1 LRPVSG
7 PLLPCVGPRLVIS
20 YLRENMMNF
29 AETILHPA
37 LNGRLIALPCRMPAV
52 SADWRSATNAI
63 DCLAMPTLTNAP
75 SATGGRLTLSEISA
89 DLMQS
94 EIRAMS
100 VECDRIQGINL
111 AQGVC
116 DTDLPAP
123 VVEAAIAAIH
133 DGKNIYT
140 RLDGIQA
147 LRAAIAQKLRH
158 YNHLAFD
165 ADSGVLVASGAT
177 GAFFA
182 ACMALLNPGD
192 EVLLFEPFYGY
203 HRNTLQSMRINSVSV
218 LLDAPRWE
226 LDVDRLKRAI
236 TSRTRAIVIN
246 TPCNPSG
253 KVFPR
258 KELEAIAQVA
268 EEHDLFVITD
278 EIYEYF
284 LCDGAEHIS
293 FASLPGMAARTITIS
308 GFSKTF
314 SVTGWRL
321 GYLAA
326 DPRWMPA
333 IGYFHD
339 LTYVCAPAPLQH
351 GAAAGLLQLGDDFYR
366 DLAVEYQQKRDQMA
380 HALTAAGLTPSIPDG
395 AYYIL
400 ADSSS
405 IPGSTAK
412 AKARNLLARCG
423 VAAVAGTAFFTE
435 GRGENMLRFCYA
447 KKTAPLTEACERL
460 RTLTW

>member
-1 LRPVSG
+1 
-7 PLLPCVGPRLVIS
+7 
-20 YLRENMMNF
+20 
-29 AETILHPA
+29 
-37 LNGRLIALPCRMPAV
+37 
-52 SADWRSATNAI
+52 
-63 DCLAMPTLTNAP
+63 MPTH
-75 SATGGRLTLSEISA
+75 SAALALSELSA
-89 DLMQS
+89 NAVQS

-116 DTDLPAP
+116 DTEVPTLVA
-123 VVEAAIAAIH
+123 EAAITAIR
-133 DGKNIYT
+133 DGQNIYT
-140 RLDGIQA
+140 RHDGIA
-147 LRAAIAQKLRH
+147 TLRQPIARKLAH
-158 YNHLAFD
+158 YNRIECEPD
-165 ADSGVLVASGAT
+165 TGMLVTSGAT
-177 GAFFA
+177 GAFHA

-203 HRNTLQSMRINSVSV
+203 HRNTLLSIRAVPITVA
-218 LLDAPRWE
+218 LDPPDWQ
-226 LDVDRLKRAI
+226 LDPDRLAKSI
-236 TSRTRAIVIN
+236 TPKTRAIVIN

-258 KELEAIAQVA
+258 AELESIATLA
-268 EEHDLFVITD
+268 EQHDLFVITD

-284 LCDGAEHIS
+284 LCGSAQHIS
-293 FASLPGMAARTITIS
+293 FASLPGMAERTITIS

-326 DPRWMPA
+326 DPRWIPA

-366 DLAVEYQQKRDQMA
+366 SLAKEYEAKRDQLVA
-380 HALTAAGLTPSIPDG
+380 ALTAAGLTPSIPDG

-400 ADSSS
+400 ADASSL
-405 IPGSTAK
+405 PGATAK
-412 AKARNLLARCG
+412 EKARALLARTG
-423 VAAVAGTAFFTE
+423 VAAVAGTAFFNE
-435 GRGENMLRFCYA
+435 GRGENLLRFCYA
-447 KKTAPLTEACERL
+447 KNSAPLTEACERL
-460 RTLTW
+460 RGLNL